1 MKVLPHCEDLHLQYI
16 QGEQYIYFI
25 DVAAWCDTHMPSKT
39 GGKKRIDNLQRK
51 LKSLNGLKVMD
62 DIKYVPITGFLALV
76 FQDGQNHIS
85 QDIICKVAEILQ
97 KVEAFTSAY
106 NTQFQYFL
114 PTNAS
119 NTIVQENCINA
130 TSSMQQFKRQAMH
143 IHNTAAM
150 ELANTTSHSNKS
162 SNVTCNMPIQ
172 GQSDMIGEEGGV
184 SVKTEMPIQG
194 QSDMIGEEFGVS
206 VKTETPIQG
215 QSDMIGEEFG
225 VSVKTEMHIQGK
237 SDMIGEKFDV
247 SIKTE
252 MPIQGKSDMI
262 GEEFSISATTQTP
275 FQGQSDMIGEEVSV
289 FATTQTPNTTQYSS
303 PGFLNLV
310 TPKAKAGETLFRE
323 NLTHQ
328 SISVNVLKRREQFW
342 NNCNIIYLPSPQ
354 NPIHVC

>member
-172 GQSDMIGEEGGV
+172 GQSDMIGEE
-184 SVKTEMPIQG
+184 
-194 QSDMIGEEFGVS
+194 
-206 VKTETPIQG
+206 
-215 QSDMIGEEFG
+215 FG